1 MKKSLFFIVF
11 ILSIQ
16 VSFAQKNAEAAID
29 KIMADQV
36 VAWNKGDLESFMQ
49 GYWQSDELKFIGKNG
64 ITYGW
69 KKTLENYQKNY
80 PDRKTMGE
88 LSFEILVREK
98 QESNHYFV
106 VGKWKLK
113 REIGDIGGHFSL
125 IFRKIKGKWLIVS
138 DHSS

>member
-1 MKKSLFFIVF
+1 MKKLLLFIAFILFFQI
-11 ILSIQ
+11 
-16 VSFAQKNAEAAID
+16 SFAQKSAEAAID
-29 KIMADQV
+29 KIMTDQI
-36 VAWNKGDLESFMQ
+36 VAWNKGDLENFMQ

-69 KKTLENYQKNY
+69 QKTLENYKKNY

-98 QESNHYFV
+98 LESNHYFV

-113 REIGDIGGHFSL
+113 REIGDLGGHFSL